1 MEADINWIF
10 VAHKSLK
17 SPFPFWRSLLGAW
30 AKVKSGLIRSE
41 PIRFDDILWY
51 PLFGN
56 SLICSD
62 QNLPLGIRVAN
73 KGTVMIFCSTL
84 YLVIL

>member
-1 MEADINWIF
+1 MQADINWIF

-56 SLICSD
+56 PLICSD
-62 QNLPLGIRVAN
+62 QNLPLDIRVAN
-73 KGTVMIFCSTL
+73 KGRAMMFCSTL
-84 YLVIL
+84 NLVIL